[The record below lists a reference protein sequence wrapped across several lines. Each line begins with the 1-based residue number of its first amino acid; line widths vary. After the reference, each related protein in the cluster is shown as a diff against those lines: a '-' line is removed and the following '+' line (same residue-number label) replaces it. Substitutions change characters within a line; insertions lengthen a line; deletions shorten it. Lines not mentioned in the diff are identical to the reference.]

1 MQEDVQSGS
10 ALEMVRAIWSRR
22 KWLGILAFLVPMTAV
37 VSLAVFLPGLYR
49 STVTV
54 LVERQQVPE
63 NYVQAT
69 VTSALET
76 RLHTISQEIL
86 SRPRLEALINRF
98 GLYTDLKKR
107 VSPEEVIERMR
118 SDISLEIKSG
128 NTGGNPSGVTYAFAL
143 SYKGP
148 SPQTV
153 ATVANTLASFYIE
166 ENLKV
171 REKAASGTAQFLKI
185 QLDEVKKRLDSQEA
199 KVSEFKRR
207 YPGGLPQQV
216 EGNLATLERLNT
228 QLVLNSD
235 NQQRLHDRRDRM
247 AKQLADAQAAGM
259 GGGREP
265 TLARIA
271 QLNQELRQLR
281 SQYSDKYPDVIRL
294 RAEIAQLE
302 RELTEERPAPAP
314 APKSASTAAVIDPNV
329 YRLQQGLAEL
339 DAEVTY
345 LKSEEKRLRT
355 AIASYVGRVDL
366 GPQREQEFKELSRD
380 YETTREVYAT
390 LLKRYEES
398 QIAESMEQ
406 RQKGEQF
413 RIIDPAVASDT
424 PAAPN
429 RLRLMIMGLALSLA
443 AAAGAVVLAEQLN
456 TSFHSLDDLRG
467 FTTVPVL
474 LSISEIV
481 TPVDAGRRQRRLQL
495 ATAASVFG
503 VLAVIGVSYYV
514 AHGNEQLVWLLSRGR
529 S

>member
-1 MQEDVQSGS
+1 V
-10 ALEMVRAIWSRR
+10 I
-22 KWLGILAFLVPMTAV
+22 
-37 VSLAVFLPGLYR
+37 SLAAFLPGLYR

-98 GLYTDLKKR
+98 GLYADLKKR

-118 SDISLEIKSG
+118 SDITLEIKSG
-128 NTGGNPSGVTYAFAL
+128 NTGGAPMGVTYAFAL

-148 SPQTV
+148 NPQTV
-153 ATVANTLASFYIE
+153 ATVSNTLASFYIE

-185 QLDEVKKRLDSQEA
+185 QLDEVKKRLDTQEA
-199 KVSEFKRR
+199 KVTEFKRR

-216 EGNLATLERLNT
+216 EGNMATLERLNT

-235 NQQRLHDRRDRM
+235 NQQRINDRRDRM
-247 AKQLADAQAAGM
+247 AKQLADAQASGM

-265 TLARIA
+265 TLGRIA

-302 RELTEERPAPAP
+302 RELTEDRPPTP
-314 APKSASTAAVIDPNV
+314 PRPTSGTGIIDPNV

-339 DAEVTY
+339 DAEMTM
-345 LKSEEKRLRT
+345 LKNEEKRLRT
-355 AIASYVGRVDL
+355 GIASYVGRVDL

-481 TPVDAGRRQRRLQL
+481 TPTDAGRRQRRLQL